1 MGSHAGAG
9 GAAHPAMPGA
19 ESICDKQRLWWP
31 PRRDGLASVMV
42 AGVSIRHVQ
51 VQDQSFAPGKAL
63 ELVPGNQT
71 QVAECAGSPTSV

>member
-1 MGSHAGAG
+1 
-9 GAAHPAMPGA
+9 
-19 ESICDKQRLWWP
+19 
-31 PRRDGLASVMV
+31 MV
-42 AGVSIRHVQ
+42 AGVSVRHAQ